1 MSNQAYLLNIAHDPA
16 AASAAENAATTFD
29 VAEAVDR
36 IPLTWLFCF
45 TASDRV
51 FSEDLHSTI
60 EGAEVCT
67 PFVDVAS
74 AIRNLKASRPAL
86 VALAGSES
94 VAQDYLDD
102 AVAGLEGL
110 PYDYLTID
118 YGELLALC
126 SGEEADA
133 FSSCY
138 GPGEDALVDARRVS
152 GYVDGVAPYPLQTLL
167 QSEGDDSRRLGNA
180 NALCFGRVWDETS
193 IALAPRPAEHGRPSP
208 LDKPATATTLDH
220 RRPWWKFWG

>member
-16 AASAAENAATTFD
+16 AASAAENAGTTFD
-29 VAEAVDR
+29 VAEAADR

-138 GPGEDALVDARRVS
+138 GPGEDALVDAKRVS
-152 GYVDGVAPYPLQTLL
+152 GYVDGVPPYPLQAL
-167 QSEGDDSRRLGNA
+167 QQADGDDTQREANA
-180 NALCFGRVWDETS
+180 NALWFGRVWDETS
-193 IALAPRPAEHGRPSP
+193 LAPALQPAEDVSP
-208 LDKPATATTLDH
+208 RQLDKPMLSAALEN